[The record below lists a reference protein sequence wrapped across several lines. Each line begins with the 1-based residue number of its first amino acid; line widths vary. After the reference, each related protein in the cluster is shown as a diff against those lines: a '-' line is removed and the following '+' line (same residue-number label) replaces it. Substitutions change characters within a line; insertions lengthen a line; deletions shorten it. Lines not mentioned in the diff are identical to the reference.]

1 MKKNVLIAT
10 LALVTITSSV
20 SAALNATVE
29 NYISTCSIKRAMHNP
44 ETAKTETRI
53 NNFTIESRIHVS
65 KDKMEETEIYKYLK
79 SSSNG
84 KEYDVSQE
92 NGITQI
98 NYTNLTDTDLQ
109 IKYTDTME
117 ISDFDDEGNE
127 SGTKKDVF
135 TSEAVW
141 RTLEKTDDRKVS
153 LRISHLANGK
163 EDKEQLLRT
172 KIIINKNEFSVDTMT
187 LNPQDI
193 KNGDLQLLFQ
203 MKSCHIKKTE
213 QFQPLKLFLT
223 PTHYC
228 KKISSSIRVSHLKF
242 NDLKSS

>member
-1 MKKNVLIAT
+1 MKKILMTT
-10 LALVTITSSV
+10 LALATISASV
-20 SAALNATVE
+20 IAASVIAAPNATVE
-29 NYISTCSIKRAMHNP
+29 NYISTCSIKRALLDS
-44 ETAKTETRI
+44 ETNKTETRI
-53 NNFTIESRIHVS
+53 HNFTIESRIHIS

-84 KEYDVSQE
+84 EEYDISEE

-98 NYTNLTDTDLQ
+98 NFTYLSDTDLQ

-141 RTLEKTDDRKVS
+141 RTLEKTDNRKVS
-153 LRISHLANGK
+153 LRISHIANGK

-172 KIIINKNEFSVDTMT
+172 KTIINENEFTVDTMT

-193 KNGDLQLLFQ
+193 RKGDLQLLFQ
-203 MKSCHIKKTE
+203 IKSCQYKKTE
-213 QFQPLKLFLT
+213 
-223 PTHYC
+223 
-228 KKISSSIRVSHLKF
+228 
-242 NDLKSS
+242 

>member
-1 MKKNVLIAT
+1 MKASGDFMKKVLIAT
-10 LALVTITSSV
+10 LAMATITTSV
-20 SAALNATVE
+20 SAALDATVE
-29 NYISTCSIKRAMHNP
+29 NYISTCSIKRALLNP

-53 NNFTIESRIHVS
+53 NNFTTESRIYVS
-65 KDKMEETEIYKYLK
+65 KDKMEETEIYKNTK
-79 SSSNG
+79 SSING
-84 KEYDVSQE
+84 EEYDVSEE
-92 NGITQI
+92 NGITHI
-98 NYTNLTDTDLQ
+98 NYTNLTDTDLK

-127 SGTKKDVF
+127 SGTKKDIF

-141 RTLEKTDDRKVS
+141 RTIEKTDNRKVS

-172 KIIINKNEFSVDTMT
+172 KTILNENEFTVDTMT

-193 KNGDLQLLFQ
+193 KKGDLQLLFQ

-213 QFQPLKLFLT
+213 
-223 PTHYC
+223 
-228 KKISSSIRVSHLKF
+228 
-242 NDLKSS
+242 